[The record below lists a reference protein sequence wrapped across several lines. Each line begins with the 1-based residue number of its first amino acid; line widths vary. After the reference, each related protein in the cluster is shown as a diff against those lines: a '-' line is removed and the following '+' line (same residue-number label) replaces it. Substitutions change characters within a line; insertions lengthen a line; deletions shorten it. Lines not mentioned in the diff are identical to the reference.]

1 VSVISIGAWQNG
13 ADRGYK
19 MHWFRF
25 AVFVLVAAV
34 LQASLADIVAITSL
48 NIKPDLLI
56 ILLVFFAI
64 YCNTFEAII
73 SSFVI
78 GFAAD
83 IVLFD
88 FPMGPRM
95 ISFGLFGTALAYL
108 SRVITI
114 KKMPYQSI
122 AIFIT
127 AVLAGTLA
135 HLLDSLRGQTT
146 TTNVYAVIFGT
157 SLYSS
162 LVGPFLFLPSAWW
175 MRIKADRLN

>member
-1 VSVISIGAWQNG
+1 
-13 ADRGYK
+13 

-25 AVFVLVAAV
+25 AVFVLIVTV
-34 LQASLADIVAITSL
+34 LQAGLADIVAVTNL
-48 NIKPDLLI
+48 NIKPDLLL
-56 ILLVFFAI
+56 ILLVFFAV

-73 SSFVI
+73 TSFVI

-83 IVLFD
+83 IILFG
-88 FPMGPRM
+88 FPMGSRM

-108 SRVITI
+108 NRVVTI
-114 KKMPYQSI
+114 KKMPYQSV

-127 AVLAGTLA
+127 ALLAGTLA
-135 HLLDSLRGQTT
+135 HLLDSFRGQTT
-146 TTNVYAVIFGT
+146 ASNVFAVIFGT

-175 MRIKADRLN
+175 MRIKVGRLS